1 MPVLIEYPK
10 QRSEVELRDRLMP
23 PLLHYPLLLKAQA
36 LHHVLLPPVIR
47 QNGQFIGKKSSK
59 LHGCESN
66 KVVHT
71 FTPLTFVLFTGSSL
85 FVAIA
90 TSRP

>member
-1 MPVLIEYPK
+1 MPILIEYPK
-10 QRSEVELRDRLMP
+10 QRSEVELWDRLMP
-23 PLLHYPLLLKAQA
+23 PLLNYPLLLKAQA
-36 LHHVLLPPVIR
+36 LHNVLLPPVLR
-47 QNGQFIGKKSSK
+47 QNGQLIGKKSNQ
-59 LHGCESN
+59 LHGCDSN

-71 FTPLTFVLFTGSSL
+71 STPLTFVLFTGSPL